1 MKEDF
6 LHYVWKYKKFDFSSL
21 KTVCQKELTIINS
34 GSYLQ
39 GTGADFFNAQ
49 VIIDDIRWAGNI
61 EIHLNSSDWY
71 LHNHHND
78 PNYNNVILHVVWNH
92 DVDVYYKDQTV
103 LPVLE
108 LKKYIDKTLNTEYMN
123 FNQLKNWIFC
133 EEQLNDVSTDIL
145 QNWKRVLFFERLKEK
160 SMPIKAL
167 LKESNN
173 DWEAILFYMLAKNFG
188 LNINGSVFFELAK
201 SIPFSIVR
209 KEAEEVENLEA
220 LFLGRIGLLDSDFQ
234 DIYPKELQYRWNYLK
249 IKYSL
254 RDVQLEQV
262 EFFKHRPDNFPTIRL
277 AQLAMLY
284 HKCQY
289 LFDQIIKVKS
299 LKEFY
304 QIFMVDTSKYWETH
318 YVLDKTSPFKKK
330 VLTKSFIDLLIIN
343 TFIPIKFLYLQ
354 YQNINDFEELLLLL
368 ISVKPERNNIIDRFN
383 QLGINSKSAFETQA
397 LLHLKKNYCD
407 AKKCM
412 SCEIGKSLLS

>member
-123 FNQLKNWIFC
+123 FNQLK
-133 EEQLNDVSTDIL
+133 
-145 QNWKRVLFFERLKEK
+145 
-160 SMPIKAL
+160 
-167 LKESNN
+167 
-173 DWEAILFYMLAKNFG
+173 
-188 LNINGSVFFELAK
+188 
-201 SIPFSIVR
+201 
-209 KEAEEVENLEA
+209 
-220 LFLGRIGLLDSDFQ
+220 
-234 DIYPKELQYRWNYLK
+234 
-249 IKYSL
+249 
-254 RDVQLEQV
+254 
-262 EFFKHRPDNFPTIRL
+262 
-277 AQLAMLY
+277 
-284 HKCQY
+284 
-289 LFDQIIKVKS
+289 
-299 LKEFY
+299 
-304 QIFMVDTSKYWETH
+304 
-318 YVLDKTSPFKKK
+318 
-330 VLTKSFIDLLIIN
+330 
-343 TFIPIKFLYLQ
+343 
-354 YQNINDFEELLLLL
+354 
-368 ISVKPERNNIIDRFN
+368 
-383 QLGINSKSAFETQA
+383 
-397 LLHLKKNYCD
+397 
-407 AKKCM
+407 
-412 SCEIGKSLLS
+412 